1 MTLRQKH
8 RLIIASSLLT
18 AGTFVGVGQS
28 GYEVLRREVARSSEK
43 QVNVK
48 LEASFGNV
56 TLTKGQKDKI
66 VIVEYRK
73 SAKEK
78 QRLRVSYDISG
89 DQGDLDLEIKE
100 SRKFDYDDE
109 ASSWREH
116 RTEGS
121 HLEDREWNLKFSD
134 AIPMS
139 YDIELGAGKG
149 DLDFTGLKVKQL
161 KFSSGASSVELRVDE
176 PNPVACD
183 VVTLESGVSKF
194 TAEGLSNLNFRKLK
208 FSGGV
213 GAYKLDFGGKLQQS
227 ASVDIEVGLGA
238 VTVYVPREIPTRL
251 ISDESW
257 FSTLDVDEYFE
268 RTRKKSVYETVNFG
282 SSEKKLTIRIE
293 SGLGSV
299 RVRSR

>member
-28 GYEVLRREVARSSEK
+28 VYEVLRREVARSSEK

-116 RTEGS
+116 
-121 HLEDREWNLKFSD
+121 
-134 AIPMS
+134 I
-139 YDIELGAGKG
+139 
-149 DLDFTGLKVKQL
+149 
-161 KFSSGASSVELRVDE
+161 
-176 PNPVACD
+176 
-183 VVTLESGVSKF
+183 
-194 TAEGLSNLNFRKLK
+194 
-208 FSGGV
+208 
-213 GAYKLDFGGKLQQS
+213 
-227 ASVDIEVGLGA
+227 
-238 VTVYVPREIPTRL
+238 
-251 ISDESW
+251 
-257 FSTLDVDEYFE
+257 
-268 RTRKKSVYETVNFG
+268 
-282 SSEKKLTIRIE
+282 
-293 SGLGSV
+293 
-299 RVRSR
+299 